1 MCNFLMRMSDVSN
14 AGTLAKD
21 LKSSSMKSLYYSSNG
36 NLMVLSD
43 GFKDAVQYVDDIYGF
58 LLQ

>member
-1 MCNFLMRMSDVSN
+1 MRMSDVSN